1 MNMPINNTGW
11 VKFYRSL
18 LDWEWWGDRNTRDL
32 FMYCL
37 LKANHKSTNW
47 RGRTI
52 EAGQFIT
59 TIRTMAPESGLTVR
73 EVRTALNHLLSTHE
87 LTQET
92 THGYTI
98 ITVSNYEKYQATETP
113 IDTIED
119 TSNDMPPTHDRH
131 TTDTQNK
138 NDKNI
143 EEEKDNNIP
152 PYNPPTE
159 EKPKRTRKQFVI
171 PTVEEV
177 AAYCAER
184 KNNIDAQYFVDFY
197 TSKGWMVGSNHMKD
211 WKSAVRTWE
220 AKRKQQ
226 STPTPANNP
235 AGILLGPG
243 EFIRQD
249 GSRTY
254 GTGIVTVPQSAPPR
268 PNERCTWSSQYNNWI
283 M

>member
-1 MNMPINNTGW
+1 MSGWIKIN
-11 VKFYRSL
+11 
-18 LDWEWWGDRNTRDL
+18 RDL
-32 FMYCL
+32 NKHWLWKDPQRLYWWIDL
-37 LKANHKSTNW
+37 LFLANWEDRKELVGNTLVDVKRGQALASIGFLSKRW
-47 RGRTI
+47 RVSI
-52 EAGQFIT
+52 D
-59 TIRTMAPESGLTVR
+59 TVR
-73 EVRTALNHLLSTHE
+73 KYLRLLQSDNMIEQEAHSKYNV
-87 LTQET
+87 LT
-92 THGYTI
+92 I
-98 ITVSNYEKYQATETP
+98 CNYEKYQDVYNPNADLNSNPNNNPNDNPKE
-113 IDTIED
+113 ED
-119 TSNDMPPTHDRH
+119 
-131 TTDTQNK
+131 K
-138 NDKNI
+138 EV

-254 GTGIVTVPQSAPPR
+254 GTDIVTVPQSAPPR